1 MFDTLDISASA
12 LQAQRVRMDTVAANI
27 ANLNTTRNANGQPV
41 PYRRRFAVFAEGA
54 ERTSLGQAPKSGVHV
69 KQIAQDSS
77 PFQKRFQP
85 GHPDADKDGF
95 VLYPNIDLSIEFVN
109 ALEASRAYEANVT
122 TMDVTKSMM
131 NATLRL
137 LA

>member
-1 MFDTLDISASA
+1 MLETLDISASG
-12 LQAQRVRMDTVAANI
+12 LQAQRVRMDTIAANI
-27 ANLNTTRNANGQPV
+27 ANLNTTRDAQGRAI
-41 PYRRRFAVFAEGA
+41 PYRRRFAVFASGLSGRGA
-54 ERTSLGQAPKSGVHV
+54 DAAKPGVHV
-69 KQIAQDSS
+69 GQIKQDMS
-77 PFQKRFQP
+77 PFQQRHQP
-85 GHPDADKDGF
+85 GHPDADANGT

-122 TMDVTKSMM
+122 TMEVTKNMM

>member
-27 ANLNTTRNANGQPV
+27 ANLNTTRNANGQPI

-54 ERTSLGQAPKSGVHV
+54 GTKSATGPKAGVHV
-69 KQIAQDSS
+69 KQIQQAQS

-85 GHPDADKDGF
+85 GHPDADKDGM

-109 ALEASRAYEANVT
+109 
-122 TMDVTKSMM
+122 
-131 NATLRL
+131 
-137 LA
+137 

>member
-1 MFDTLDISASA
+1 MFQTLDISASG
-12 LQAQRVRMDTVAANI
+12 LQAQRTRMDTIAANI
-27 ANLNTTRNANGQPV
+27 ANLNTTRNANGEAV
-41 PYRRRFAVFAEGA
+41 PYRRRFAVFSPNLAARGEGKD
-54 ERTSLGQAPKSGVHV
+54 RPGVHV
-69 KQIAQDSS
+69 GKIKQDPS

-85 GHPDADKDGF
+85 GHPDAGPDGM
-95 VLYPNIDLSIEFVN
+95 VLYPNIDLSVEFVN

-122 TMDVTKSMM
+122 TMEVTKSMM

>member
-1 MFDTLDISASA
+1 MFETLDISASG
-12 LQAQRVRMDTVAANI
+12 LQAQRTRMDTIAANI
-27 ANLNTTRNANGQPV
+27 ANLNTTRDAAGRPN
-41 PYRRRFAVFAEGA
+41 PYRRRFAVFAPGYAAKGEMAGK
-54 ERTSLGQAPKSGVHV
+54 PGVHV
-69 KQIAQDSS
+69 GKIKQDES

-85 GHPDADKDGF
+85 GHPDAGPDGM
-95 VLYPNIDLSIEFVN
+95 VLYPNIDLSTEYVN

-122 TMDVTKSMM
+122 TMEVTKNMM

>member
-1 MFDTLDISASA
+1 MFETLDISASA

-27 ANLNTTRNANGQPV
+27 ANLNTTRNAKGQPV
-41 PYRRRFAVFAEGA
+41 PYRRRFAVFAEG
-54 ERTSLGQAPKSGVHV
+54 TGKKSLDGPKPGVHV
-69 KQIAQDSS
+69 RKIEQDQA

-85 GHPDADKDGF
+85 GHPDADKDGM
-95 VLYPNIDLSIEFVN
+95 VLYPNIDLSVEFVN

-122 TMDVTKSMM
+122 TMEVTKSMM